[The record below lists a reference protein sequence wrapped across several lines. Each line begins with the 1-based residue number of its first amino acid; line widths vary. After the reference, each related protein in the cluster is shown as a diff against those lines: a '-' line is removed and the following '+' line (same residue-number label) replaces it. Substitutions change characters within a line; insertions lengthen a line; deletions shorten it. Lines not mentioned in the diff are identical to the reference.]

1 MMAAQPFLDRLVDHP
16 VVDGRGLPAHPTDHA
31 DSAHP
36 EIRLKLK
43 VASFT
48 LTAHALCPTPI
59 GRWSPRWRAGWA
71 GDLAAIC
78 PAMYSASFPTPRRA
92 PTWACTGRVVRES
105 TCQER

>member
-16 VVDGRGLPAHPTDHA
+16 VVDGRRLPAHPTDHA

-48 LTAHALCPTPI
+48 LTLSVLRPSGG
-59 GRWSPRWRAGWA
+59 GRFADAQAGPVISPRCAQRCIRRPSRP
-71 GDLAAIC
+71 L
-78 PAMYSASFPTPRRA
+78 RRA
-92 PTWACTGRVVRES
+92 PKWGCTGKG
-105 TCQER
+105 